1 MSMFPGAG
9 ASIYYNEDGEPLG
22 WDYPSYDDAPD
33 VDDFYGDDGDD
44 EPDEPTDDDGFMD
57 EWEGAEDAWLDGSYE
72 E

>member
-1 MSMFPGAG
+1 MSAFPTA
-9 ASIYYNEDGEPLG
+9 ASTIYRNEDGEVLG
-22 WDYPSYDDAPD
+22 WDTYTDDAPEYE
-33 VDDFYGDDGDD
+33 DFYGDD

>member
-9 ASIYYNEDGEPLG
+9 ASVYYNEDGEPLG

-33 VDDFYGDDGDD
+33 VDDFYDDYSGYEEPED
-44 EPDEPTDDDGFMD
+44 EDSFDGY
-57 EWEGAEDAWLDGSYE
+57 EGPEDAYLDGIYE